1 MDWPKPEKTQMQVQ
15 PIIAIRPPKIR
26 QRPAADVPSAGDSE
40 TRSQPEFVPTSTEAT
55 PVAVATPVETRPHAY
70 SERTAHLLITHQ
82 AYAQTALDRS
92 NQMESYAAANR
103 SARSVPSVSFSV

>member
-1 MDWPKPEKTQMQVQ
+1 MQVQ

-26 QRPAADVPSAGDSE
+26 QRPVADVPAAGDSE

-55 PVAVATPVETRPHAY
+55 PAVGVTSVDIQPHAY

-82 AYAQTALDRS
+82 DYAQTALDRS
-92 NQMESYAAANR
+92 NQLESYAAANR
-103 SARSVPSVSFSV
+103 FAHSVPRVSFSV

>member
-1 MDWPKPEKTQMQVQ
+1 MQVQ

-26 QRPAADVPSAGDSE
+26 QRPVADIPAAGDSE
-40 TRSQPEFVPTSTEAT
+40 TRSQPEFVPTSKETTPAVGAT
-55 PVAVATPVETRPHAY
+55 SVDIRPHAY

-92 NQMESYAAANR
+92 NQMESYASANR
-103 SARSVPSVSFSV
+103 SVHSVPSVSFSV

>member
-1 MDWPKPEKTQMQVQ
+1 MQVQ

-26 QRPAADVPSAGDSE
+26 QRPAADVPPPGDSE
-40 TRSQPEFVPTSTEAT
+40 PRLQPEFVPTSTETT
-55 PVAVATPVETRPHAY
+55 PAAVATPVDIRPHAY

-92 NQMESYAAANR
+92 SQMESYASAKR
-103 SARSVPSVSFSV
+103 SVHSVPSISFSV